1 MQTSLL
7 LLIWLAYQSLHSWLK
22 YTARLISLLNGPTSV
37 TTRLREWHERAERGN
52 QLSAT
57 VHCLV
62 EFHKAQCFFI
72 ITLHI
77 AMLLVLNS
85 DADTLGW
92 NTLNQATDN
101 ISFINDI
108 SLGGTLPTVFA
119 LFLQHCM
126 GKRSWYVFTLT
137 IFAGTIST
145 HVWFQLAFVELETLL
160 TFVVSTT
167 ELYSCGNANP
177 VKFCGGEDWLYQL
190 DKIPTCNQSL
200 RTSRA
205 RELGSMVV
213 VLVVFLGLL
222 IDLLWVSRHQ
232 FARVLSRPPVA
243 RVYYPLAQ
251 QNYTCYSEMDFSL
264 CGAKH
269 RKPWHPSLQ
278 MPLKDRRM
286 FKESGG

>member
-1 MQTSLL
+1 M
-7 LLIWLAYQSLHSWLK
+7 
-22 YTARLISLLNGPTSV
+22 
-37 TTRLREWHERAERGN
+37 
-52 QLSAT
+52 
-57 VHCLV
+57 
-62 EFHKAQCFFI
+62 

-92 NTLNQATDN
+92 NALNQATDN

-108 SLGGTLPTVFA
+108 SLGGALPTVFA

-126 GKRSWYVFTLT
+126 GKRSWYVFILT

-160 TFVVSTT
+160 TFAVSTT

-177 VKFCGGEDWLYQL
+177 VKFCGGEDWLYRL
-190 DKIPTCNQSL
+190 DKIPTSNQSL

-213 VLVVFLGLL
+213 VLIVFLGLL
-222 IDLLWVSRHQ
+222 INLLWVSRHQ
-232 FARVLSRPPVA
+232 FARIVASPSRSCLLPFGSNKIIHAIPKWIYLCA
-243 RVYYPLAQ
+243 AQ
-251 QNYTCYSEMDFSL
+251 NIENHGIQVCRCL
-264 CGAKH
+264 
-269 RKPWHPSLQ
+269 
-278 MPLKDRRM
+278 
-286 FKESGG
+286 